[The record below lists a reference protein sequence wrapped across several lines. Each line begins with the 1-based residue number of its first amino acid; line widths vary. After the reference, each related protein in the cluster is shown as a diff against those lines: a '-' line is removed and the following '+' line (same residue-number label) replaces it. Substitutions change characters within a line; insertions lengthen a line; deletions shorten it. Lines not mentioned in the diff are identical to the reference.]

1 MAEEVEY
8 DPLEDAKRRQAEA
21 KAKKAAEDKAREER
35 GKTSGRDQ
43 ETMEQELSLTFVRLE
58 QTQAK
63 EQYDLAAEK
72 YAASGSSKDKKTLD
86 EAKLRYNQASAA
98 LRSAGVEV
106 NPATGEQGKTPVKY
120 TDRPSNPVGRGF
132 DPYTNTGSTGADT
145 PTERAKST
153 ATGLAPNVV
162 INPLDNNRWNNA
174 FDFIPGSEFDY
185 YWKQDTTMSVPIS
198 FFANSVGAV
207 YQKTGGAPETQNEAV
222 DRILNEYANA
232 GKMNELRD
240 LFVSSGIAGTPSDQF
255 LMAQANKTQ
264 NSQYGKDPNTRQLL
278 VRAIQFGTYFN
289 ITAVTAGLKPVSFAD
304 FLKSYKGELNKSFDS
319 TGGNGLP
326 KRTVQINK
334 QVFTPEELELNI
346 DAFFQEYTGQGASKE
361 DVDFLVKRF
370 NKQSTQKTV
379 NVRSGETVTSTTTG
393 GLSQAEQQT
402 MMRDMALSDPAAE
415 SYNKATTYLDYFR
428 ESLASPIELG

>member
-1 MAEEVEY
+1 MAEVEY
-8 DPLEDAKRRQAEA
+8 DPLEDARRRQAEA

-43 ETMEQELSLTFVRLE
+43 KTMEQELSLTFVRLE

-72 YAASGSSKDKKTLD
+72 YAASGSSKDKKALD

-145 PTERAKST
+145 PTERAKSS

-174 FDFIPGSEFDY
+174 FELIPGTFDH
-185 YWKQDTTMSVPIS
+185 YWKQDTTKSVPIS
-198 FFANSVGAV
+198 FFPNSVGAI

-240 LFVSSGIAGTPSDQF
+240 LLVSSQIAGTPAEQF
-255 LMAQANKTQ
+255 LMAQASKLPNA
-264 NSQYGKDPNTRQLL
+264 QYGKDPNTRDLV
-278 VRAIQFGTYFN
+278 VRAVQLGTYLN
-289 ITAVTAGLKPVSFAD
+289 AAAVRAGQKAVTFTD

-393 GLSQAEQQT
+393 GLSQAEQQA